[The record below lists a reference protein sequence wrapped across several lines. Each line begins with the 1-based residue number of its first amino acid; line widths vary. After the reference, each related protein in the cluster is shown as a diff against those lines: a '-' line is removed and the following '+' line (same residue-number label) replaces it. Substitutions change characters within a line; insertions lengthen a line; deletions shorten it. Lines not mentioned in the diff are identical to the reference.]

1 MNNTTQNLSQNKQDE
16 LIKLD
21 LRRWFYRIL
30 SYWWLFVI
38 CLGAAMFGGYYYVK
52 NAVPLYSTDATL
64 LIKDA
69 GKSGGISEVGI
80 LLAEGLAGGGK
91 SMDNEIQ
98 ILKSLTL
105 MEKVVDKLGANVTY
119 YKEKEGKEVELYTD
133 FPLLLDTFAF
143 IGERPF
149 GLSFYLEIK
158 NDKSFG
164 FRYSEGGTFNNCK
177 YNEIFTNDGGIYQ
190 LSLREGGNLIPGI
203 YRVQI
208 RPKELVA
215 YSFKGRVFIQRI
227 GSQTASSILS
237 LQMTDPLPARARD
250 VVNTL
255 IQVYNEE
262 EIEDKNR
269 VLLST
274 LDFIDE
280 RVKILTKELDIVEG
294 GIQDFK
300 SRNSILTDNAASSRS
315 YAVGEIRS
323 ALDRLSDLEVKK
335 ELLSSL
341 ETLVRSD
348 LQNKELIP
356 ANLIADNPVLG
367 GLVGQY
373 NSSLLERDRLVIS
386 ASAQNPTLILLEQQM
401 IDVRTL
407 IIETIQNLRRD
418 LSIPMRTIQSK
429 IDNLERNISTVPS
442 MEKALLEQK
451 RTQSIKEN
459 LFLFL
464 LQKREETALSEAVT
478 APNTRIVDRART
490 PKFPIFPQK
499 RMIYMASAALGLI
512 FPLLLVTLLGFFETK
527 IQAEDMITDLT
538 SIPILGRI
546 ALSTKKE
553 DIVVKK
559 GTRSAIAEM
568 FRLLRT
574 NLNYLNVK
582 NEKQVLAI
590 TSSVSGEGKSFIG
603 LNLAMTIALSNKKV
617 ILLGMDLRKPKMH
630 QYLGVEN
637 GIGISNYLVQ
647 QAELEDVIHVF
658 PDNKNL
664 SYITSGAIPPNPAEL
679 ILSDRMDE
687 LIKRLKEEY
696 DYIIIDTP
704 PIGLVSDALL
714 LRQYVSNILV
724 VVRQKYT
731 KKAMV
736 RDLETLYKN
745 GELKGAGLVF
755 NAVKMGRGYYGYG
768 GYNYGYGQ
776 GYYTSEED

>member
-1 MNNTTQNLSQNKQDE
+1 MNNTSQNLSKNKQDE

-21 LRRWFYRIL
+21 LQRWFYRLL

-38 CLGAAMFGGYYYVK
+38 CLGAAMYSGYYYVK
-52 NAVPLYSTDATL
+52 NAVPLYSTNATL

-80 LLAEGLAGGGK
+80 LLAEGLSGGGK

-105 MEKVVDKLGANVTY
+105 MEKVVDKLDANISY
-119 YKEKEGKEVELYTD
+119 FKEKNGKEIELYTESS
-133 FPLLLDTFAF
+133 LVVDTFAF
-143 IGERPF
+143 IGARPF
-149 GLSFYLEIK
+149 GLSFYLEVQD
-158 NDKSFG
+158 NQTFG
-164 FRYSEGGTFNNCK
+164 FRYSEEEAFKIYK
-177 YNEIFTNDGGIYQ
+177 YNEIFTTDGGIYQ
-190 LSLREGGNLIPGI
+190 ISQREDKALVPGN

-215 YSFKGRVFIQRI
+215 YSFEGRVFIQRI

-237 LQMTDPLPARARD
+237 LQMTDPIPARARD

-255 IQVYNEE
+255 IEVYNEE

-274 LDFIDE
+274 LDFIDD
-280 RVKILTKELDIVEG
+280 RVKILTKELDIVES
-294 GIQDFK
+294 GIQNFK
-300 SRNSILTDNAASSRS
+300 SRNSILTDNAAASRN

-323 ALDRLSDLEVKK
+323 ALDRLSELGVKK

-348 LQNKELIP
+348 LENKELIP

-373 NSSLLERDRLVIS
+373 NNSLLERDRLQVS

-401 IDVRTL
+401 VDIRAL
-407 IIETIQNLRRD
+407 ILETIQNLRQD
-418 LSIPMRTIQSK
+418 LNIPMRTIQAK
-429 IDNLERNISTVPS
+429 IDNLERNIGTVPS

-490 PKFPIFPQK
+490 PKFPIFPQT
-499 RMIYMASAALGLI
+499 RMIYMACAALGLI
-512 FPLLLVTLLGFFETK
+512 VPLLLVTLLGFFETK

-546 ALSTKKE
+546 AFSKKKE

-637 GIGISNYLVQ
+637 NIGLSNYLVQ
-647 QAELEDVIHVF
+647 QADLKDIVHVF
-658 PDNKNL
+658 SENENL
-664 SYITSGAIPPNPAEL
+664 SYITSGVIPPNPTEL

-687 LIKRLKEEY
+687 LITQLKAKY

-714 LRQYVSNILV
+714 LRKYVSNILV
-724 VVRQKYT
+724 VIRQKYT

-736 RDLETLYKN
+736 QDLETLYKN
-745 GELKGAGLVF
+745 DELKGAGLVF
-755 NAVKMGRGYYGYG
+755 NAVKMGRSYYGYG

-776 GYYTSEED
+776 GYYTSED

>member
-1 MNNTTQNLSQNKQDE
+1 MNNINQDLNKNKQDE

-21 LRRWFYRIL
+21 LKRWFFRLL
-30 SYWWLFVI
+30 SHWWLFAI
-38 CLGAAMFGGYYYVK
+38 CLGVAMYGGYYYVK
-52 NAVPLYSTDATL
+52 NAVPLYSTNATL

-105 MEKVVDKLGANVTY
+105 MEKVVAKMDANIAFF
-119 YKEKEGKEVELYTD
+119 KEGEEKEIELYTES
-133 FPLLLDTFAF
+133 PLVLDTFAF
-143 IGERPF
+143 IGARPF
-149 GLSFYLEIK
+149 GLSFYLEVED
-158 NDKSFG
+158 DKTFG
-164 FRYSEGGTFNNCK
+164 FRYSKEEALKRYK
-177 YNEIFTNDGGIYQ
+177 YDEIFTTEAGIYEV
-190 LSLREGGNLIPGI
+190 SLREGKRLVPGN
-203 YRVQI
+203 YRIQI

-237 LQMTDPLPARARD
+237 LQMTDPIPARARD

-255 IQVYNEE
+255 IEVYNEE

-280 RVKILTKELDIVEG
+280 RVKILTKELDLVEG

-341 ETLVRSD
+341 GTLVRSD

-373 NSSLLERDRLVIS
+373 NSSLLERDRLIVS

-401 IDVRTL
+401 IDIRAL
-407 IIETIQNLRRD
+407 ILETIQNLRQD
-418 LSIPMRTIQSK
+418 LNIPMRTIQAK
-429 IDNLERNISTVPS
+429 IDKLERNISTVPS

-490 PKFPIFPQK
+490 PSYPIFPQK
-499 RMIYMASAALGLI
+499 RMIYMACAALGLI
-512 FPLLLVTLLGFFETK
+512 VPLLLVTLLGFFETK

-546 ALSTKKE
+546 AFSKKKE
-553 DIVVKK
+553 NIVVKK

-582 NEKQVLAI
+582 QEKQVLVI

-617 ILLGMDLRKPKMH
+617 ILLGMDMRKPKMY

-637 GIGISNYLVQ
+637 NVGISNYLVQ
-647 QAELEDVIHVF
+647 QAELEDVVRVF

-664 SYITSGAIPPNPAEL
+664 FYITSGALPPNPAEL
-679 ILSDRMDE
+679 ILSDRMEE
-687 LIKRLKEEY
+687 LMTRLKAEY
-696 DYIIIDTP
+696 DYVIIDTP

-714 LRQYVSNILV
+714 LRQYVSNILIV
-724 VVRQKYT
+724 IRQKYT

-736 RDLETLYKN
+736 RDLDTLYKN
-745 GELKGAGLVF
+745 DELKGAGLVF

-776 GYYTSEED
+776 GYYTEED